1 MRNRKYASALVR
13 QFADNVE
20 ETRYIEFIASDNT
33 RDSYKTVLPID
44 KWDLDRFNKNGV
56 IGYQHNLYFSTNPD
70 MVIGTGK
77 AFIDG
82 NQLIV
87 GVTFE
92 PADLNPIAEK
102 LFRKILHGTIKAVSV
117 GFDPIGGGHW
127 GEGDEYYGKPNE
139 TYYYDGMELLE
150 VSIVHIP
157 ANKNAVKR
165 AVEHLLEEEDDEN
178 KPDNSENEKPKDPEL
193 EQIIEKKF
201 DIELNEIE
209 NDLVITEA
217 LASQQFDN

>member
-1 MRNRKYASALVR
+1 MSNRKYASAAVR
-13 QFADNVE
+13 KIADNVE
-20 ETRYIEFIASDNT
+20 DTRYIEFVASDSS
-33 RDSYKTVLPID
+33 RDSYKTVLPLE

-56 IGYQHNLYFSTNPD
+56 IGYQHNLYYSTNPD

-77 AFIDG
+77 AFVDG

-92 PADLNPIAEK
+92 PAELNPIAEK

-165 AVEHLLEEEDDEN
+165 ALEDLLSEDD
-178 KPDNSENEKPKDPEL
+178 PENEPEVR
-193 EQIIEKKF
+193 IIPENTPPDTLQR
-201 DIELNEIE
+201 DIEQVEK
-209 NDLVITEA
+209 DLTITEA